1 MKRVSIIIPCYNY
14 GAFLA
19 EAIESA
25 LAQTYPDIE
34 ILVMDDGS
42 RDHTPEVARQ
52 FGSRIQYLRT
62 PNRGH
67 GATLNDALRRIT
79 GTYYICLDAD
89 NSLLP
94 DYVSKTVAVLE
105 SAGPGIDFVY
115 TQREYFESGSGIST
129 APAYDLKRLKIRN
142 YIDTCA
148 LIRTVLGRR
157 HGYDE
162 KLIQADY
169 DFYLTLAEQG
179 SRGVLLN
186 EPLFRYRIHSSS
198 MSHGIMSKYRHLET
212 LRPILRKHAAFYSP
226 EERALAIRA
235 ARDRIILAVVTNRLP
250 QHSLSVRWNDLVCLI
265 IKGRPPLTEAW
276 NQLRYL
282 ASPAIFSPL
291 RASR

>member
-14 GAFLA
+14 GAYLA
-19 EAIESA
+19 EAVESA
-25 LAQTYPDIE
+25 LAQTYPEIE

-42 RDHTPEVARQ
+42 HDNTPEVAGY
-52 FGSRIQYLRT
+52 FGSRIQYVRT

-67 GATLNDALRRIT
+67 GATLNDALRHIT

-115 TQREYFESGSGIST
+115 TQREYFGIGTGVSA

-148 LIRTVLGRR
+148 LIRTDQGRR

-162 KLIQADY
+162 KLVQTDY
-169 DFYLTLAEQG
+169 DFYLTLAENGSQG
-179 SRGVLLN
+179 ILLD

-198 MSHGIMSKYRHLET
+198 MSHAITEKYRQLEI
-212 LRPILRKHAAFYSP
+212 LWPILNKHAAFYTP
-226 EERALAIRA
+226 QERARAIRA

-250 QHSLSVRWNDLVCLI
+250 GHSLSIRWRDLTGLI
-265 IKGRPPLTEAW
+265 NGHPPLAEIW
-276 NQLRYL
+276 NQIRYL
-282 ASPAIFSPL
+282 ISPSVFSPERVTL
-291 RASR
+291 